1 MPMFRAL
8 REEISA
14 ALKTFLIALAVL
26 FVLQELAYEPFWI
39 PSGSMYPTLEVGDYL
54 LVSKFAYGY
63 SRFSFSFRGLFNE
76 PFADNGRILHGTTNK
91 VKRGDIV
98 VFEVPDTSA
107 QTNSETGGF
116 AGFIQSWRGAPGTI
130 YIKRVI
136 GLPGETIQV
145 RQGILHINGV
155 PVERTDPGGEETY
168 IYGLPFRIRQ
178 YDETLPEG
186 RVHPIWENSDSDSTR
201 RFVVPDNHYFMM
213 GDNRDN
219 SQDSRSQI
227 GSVPLERILGRADL
241 IFFSREGEESV
252 WKFWHWP
259 ATVRSHRLFSV
270 PR

>member
-1 MPMFRAL
+1 MLRAL
-8 REEISA
+8 KEEISA

-54 LVSKFAYGY
+54 LISKFAYGY
-63 SRFSFSFRGLFNE
+63 SRFSFSFRGLFDE
-76 PFADNGRILHGTTNK
+76 PLSDNGRILHGKSDK
-91 VKRGDIV
+91 VKRGDLV

-107 QTNSETGGF
+107 TVRSEPSGF
-116 AGFIQSWRGAPGTI
+116 ARLIQSIRGQPGTI

-145 RQGILHINGV
+145 RQGILHINGA
-155 PVERTDPGGEETY
+155 PVERTDPAGEVTF
-168 IYGLPFRIRQ
+168 IYGLPFKIRQ
-178 YDETLPEG
+178 YNETLPGG
-186 RVHPIWENSDSDSTR
+186 RIHAIWENTDSDSTR
-201 RFVVPDNHYFMM
+201 PFVVPDNHYFMM

-219 SQDSRSQI
+219 SQDSRSRI

-241 IFFSREGEESV
+241 IFFSREGDESA

-259 ATVRSHRLFSV
+259 VTVRSHRLFTI